1 VARKITHS
9 EWGRIVAHAW
19 LDPKFAHELSTD
31 PAKAAKGFLGLDANT
46 ELHVFEVPPK
56 PADLSQPQLEEI
68 RSGKAMGLVAV
79 APYSC

>member
-1 VARKITHS
+1 MAREITHG

-31 PAKAAKGFLGLDANT
+31 PAKAARGFLGLDPSA
-46 ELHVFEVPPK
+46 EVRVFEVPPK
-56 PADLSQPQLEEI
+56 PADLSHGQIEDI
-68 RSGKAMGLVAV
+68 RSGKAVGLMM